1 MNTYAKSAVLALAI
15 GLSACGPTNNP
26 LFSRVEATVGRYQ
39 VVVTD
44 CRTFSLPSVDSVDGG
59 SALRFA
65 PCKDSVVTIKGD
77 DLYVNG
83 EGYGQLTAGDRVV
96 VEHGKVR
103 IDHRQ

>member
-1 MNTYAKSAVLALAI
+1 MKPYANIMAI
-15 GLSACGPTNNP
+15 ACIAGLSACGPTNNP
-26 LFSRVEATVGRYQ
+26 IFARVEATVGRYQ

-44 CRTFSLPSVDSVDGG
+44 CRTFSMPTVETLDDG
-59 SALRFA
+59 AAQRFA

-83 EGYGQLTAGDRVV
+83 EGYGHLSEGDRVV

-103 IDHRQ
+103 IDRRQ